1 MSPRIQVCRYTHC
14 VLLKGRIAVDSRI
27 LGEPETHTS
36 HPELLPATPTNIQTQ
51 HNSWFYFPLLA
62 SIKGIY
68 EQQGMWEFIQ
78 NGTRHAVAM
87 RKGVGEG
94 RTGSW
99 GYSKM
104 IKKKKSPTVERKELY
119 SVSSDK
125 PHEKEYTFLNDCIV
139 FMCITE
145 SHCCAEE
152 LKATLKISHTSM
164 KFLEKNKSVHSSHF
178 LFLSF
183 WLLLLVFCAENAG
196 SPPAIP
202 QSILYLKTL
211 FCIGA

>member
-1 MSPRIQVCRYTHC
+1 MRV
-14 VLLKGRIAVDSRI
+14 
-27 LGEPETHTS
+27 
-36 HPELLPATPTNIQTQ
+36 HPKWDKACCCHE
-51 HNSWFYFPLLA
+51 
-62 SIKGIY
+62 
-68 EQQGMWEFIQ
+68 E
-78 NGTRHAVAM
+78 
-87 RKGVGEG
+87 
-94 RTGSW
+94 GSW
-99 GYSKM
+99 GGEDWELG
-104 IKKKKSPTVERKELY
+104 IQQNDKKKKSPTVERKELY

>member
-1 MSPRIQVCRYTHC
+1 MGIQ
-14 VLLKGRIAVDSRI
+14 
-27 LGEPETHTS
+27 
-36 HPELLPATPTNIQTQ
+36 
-51 HNSWFYFPLLA
+51 
-62 SIKGIY
+62 
-68 EQQGMWEFIQ
+68 Q
-78 NGTRHAVAM
+78 ND
-87 RKGVGEG
+87 K
-94 RTGSW
+94 
-99 GYSKM
+99 
-104 IKKKKSPTVERKELY
+104 KKKKSPTVERKELY